1 MQHPLTTRLVA
12 IAATLTA
19 ALAAVPAATAAE
31 YAETWPLKSLNA
43 HIRMDDGAT
52 QDTHWFYADHPKP
65 TDPRGV
71 SHTESGE
78 QLITIRRPN
87 TNINLTFHPNGTVT
101 PATFTVPARLR
112 RSATLTEDFSQID
125 PHRCPGVGMGTGTGG
140 LYTTNFT
147 DIPVSAGGC
156 GTIEGLAVIT
166 LHVRGDRLLM
176 HGYFTQDGY
185 SKLLYDPLGG
195 CPFFFGANPKPA
207 EAAGTIIDTSW
218 PLSRT
223 ELFHSHRFGHIYY
236 DVNAEEEHVELKR
249 YEGNPHGVTGSSMFM
264 LLMYRDHRH

>member
-156 GTIEGLAVIT
+156 GTIEGWAVIT